1 MLSLDSSIAARAC
14 VGEANEKCENML
26 RIAGARSAEQS
37 PGRYVQGVAAVWQ
50 AGLLFYQHWHTDFI
64 LTGYICRL
72 ILQVLFYRFYSQFM
86 NRKELST
93 RIADRTGLGFRA
105 ADDAVKA
112 FAEIIAETLSEGET
126 VRLQGFG
133 TFKVIEK
140 ATRQVYNPVSG
151 MKEERKPEKV
161 PVFKAADAL
170 KERVG

>member
-1 MLSLDSSIAARAC
+1 MLSLDSSIAARAW

-26 RIAGARSAEQS
+26 RIAGARSNL
-37 PGRYVQGVAAVWQ
+37 QGVMCRVLPAVWH
-50 AGLLFYQHWHTDFI
+50 AGLLYYQHWHTDFI

>member
-1 MLSLDSSIAARAC
+1 M
-14 VGEANEKCENML
+14 
-26 RIAGARSAEQS
+26 
-37 PGRYVQGVAAVWQ
+37 Q
-50 AGLLFYQHWHTDFI
+50 AYF
-64 LTGYICRL
+64 TGF